1 MLNLGKRTSVRL
13 QVLTVV
19 VLLTVQLLWADMIC

>member
-1 MLNLGKRTSVRL
+1 VRL

-19 VLLTVQLLWADMIC
+19 LLLTVQLLWADMISQLVNSY